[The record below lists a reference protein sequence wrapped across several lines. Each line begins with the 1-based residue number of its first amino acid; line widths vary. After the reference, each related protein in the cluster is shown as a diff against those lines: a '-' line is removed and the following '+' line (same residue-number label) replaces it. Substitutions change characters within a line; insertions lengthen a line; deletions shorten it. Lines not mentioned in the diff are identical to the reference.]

1 VTLFRQLII
10 AIVLLFVCLYAGNTL
25 VSLYNNQQLVAE
37 QMQVHAQDTATS
49 LGLSMTQAAQEK
61 DIATMDT
68 MFNAVSDS
76 GYFQRIYFSDLDG
89 NTLIDREFPVSLQ
102 GVPDWFVSFIDLPNN
117 EGRAEVTSD
126 WMQLGEVVVVSHP
139 GQAYLKLWRVTT
151 TQLVWFA
158 AITLAVCFLAYIALK
173 WLLVPLARVEQQ
185 ANDIFNKKFVV
196 LEPLPKTR
204 ELGSVVRAMNRM
216 ALHLKAVFEDQL
228 SLIDRLQ
235 KQSFQDAVTGLSN
248 RSDFD
253 NRLRSYVDDQ
263 EEGMHTGALAIV
275 ALHDISC
282 VNEYAGR
289 GEGNAILKAV
299 GQRLQSAV
307 IDHPRAIVARRQG
320 PEFSLLIPDIT
331 PEEGDALGEKI
342 FGAVQ
347 DISWLHNEKCPLSF
361 HMGYTFHTNI
371 TSGPEMLGEADIAL
385 RQAKLGSAS
394 RWTKFADVQNGDV
407 PVLGKPLNE
416 WEVFLNQAI
425 QNRLVALHYQPI
437 VSIQDKAQ
445 LAQEV
450 YVRFLNGKDLLAAA
464 VVVPIAERL
473 GLMPGLDRLILESL
487 ASAEREKE
495 TPTKLCVNL
504 SIVSVKT
511 SGFLRWLDNFLAS
524 QRRLAAKLVFEVPE
538 YAMKANDAS
547 LRAFSQLLQKHGT
560 SLGIDHFGL
569 ESAAFGY
576 LSSLPLHHLK
586 VHRSFLRELD
596 TNLDN
601 QFYIKS
607 LAGLAHNSGLQLW
620 VEGIENEQE
629 WDQLAELDVDAAQGY
644 FLGPPALR
652 TVD

>member
-1 VTLFRQLII
+1 MTLFRQLII

-37 QMQVHAQDTATS
+37 QMHVHAQDTATS
-49 LGLSMTQAAQEK
+49 LALSMTQAAHDK

-89 NTLIDREFPVSLQ
+89 NILIDREFPVSLQ
-102 GVPDWFVSFIDLPNN
+102 DVPGWFVSFIDLPSNK
-117 EGRAEVTSD
+117 GLAEVTSG

-139 GQAYLKLWRVTT
+139 GQAYLKLWRVTA

-158 AITLAVCFLAYIALK
+158 GITLAVCLLAYLALK

-185 ANDIFNKKFVV
+185 ANDIFHKKFVV
-196 LEPLPKTR
+196 QESVPKTR
-204 ELGSVVRAMNRM
+204 ELGRVVQAMNRM
-216 ALHLKAVFEDQL
+216 ALHLKSVFEDQL

-253 NRLRSYVDDQ
+253 NRLQSYVGDQ
-263 EEGMHTGALAIV
+263 EGGIHTGALAIL
-275 ALHDISC
+275 ALHDIAC

-289 GEGNAILKAV
+289 GEGNAILKSV
-299 GQRLQSAV
+299 GQRMQSAV
-307 IDHPRAIVARRQG
+307 VDHPRAIVARRQG
-320 PEFSLLIPDIT
+320 PEFSLFIPDIT
-331 PEEGDALGEKI
+331 PGEGDALAEKI
-342 FGAVQ
+342 FAAVQ
-347 DISWLHNEKCPLSF
+347 DITWLHNEKCPLSL
-361 HMGYTFHTNI
+361 HMGFTFHTHI
-371 TSGPEMLGEADIAL
+371 TSGSEMLGEADIAL
-385 RQAKLGSAS
+385 RQAKLGGTS
-394 RWTKFADVQNGDV
+394 RWIKFADVKNGDI

-416 WEVFLNQAI
+416 WEIFLNQAI
-425 QNRLVALHYQPI
+425 QNRVVALHYQPI
-437 VSIQDKAQ
+437 VSIPEKAL

-464 VVVPIAERL
+464 VVIPIAERL

-487 ASAEREKE
+487 PSAEREKE
-495 TPTKLCVNL
+495 AAAKLCVNL
-504 SIVSVKT
+504 SIVSIKT
-511 SGFLRWLDNFLAS
+511 PGFLRWLDTFLAS
-524 QRRLAAKLVFEVPE
+524 QRRLASKLVFEVPE
-538 YAMKANDAS
+538 YAMKGNDAA
-547 LRAFSQLLQKHGT
+547 LRAFSQLLQKYDT

-576 LSSLPLHHLK
+576 LSSLPLNHLK
-586 VHRSFLRELD
+586 VHRSFLHQLD
-596 TNLDN
+596 TNPDN

-620 VEGIENEQE
+620 VEGVENEQE
-629 WDQLAELDVDAAQGY
+629 WNQLAELDADAAQGY
-644 FLGPPALR
+644 FLGQPALK
-652 TVD
+652 TVG